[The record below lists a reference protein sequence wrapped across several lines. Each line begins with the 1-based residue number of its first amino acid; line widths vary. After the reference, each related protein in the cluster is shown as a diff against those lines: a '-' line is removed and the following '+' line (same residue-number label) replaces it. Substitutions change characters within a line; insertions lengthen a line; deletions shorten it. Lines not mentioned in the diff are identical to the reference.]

1 MAWHKVASSQDVEE
15 GNVIEV
21 KVGETPIALYNIDGE
36 FYATHNI
43 CTHAYACLHEGYV
56 EDETIECPL
65 HQGIFDIKTGEAL
78 EGPVEEPLA
87 TYSVKREGEEIYI
100 EVPEE

>member
-21 KVGETPIALYNIDGE
+21 KIGETPIALYNIDGE

-65 HQGIFDIKTGEAL
+65 HQGIFDIKTGDPL
-78 EGPVEEPLA
+78 EGPVEEPLE
-87 TYSVKREGEEIYI
+87 TYKVKREGEEIYI

>member
-78 EGPVEEPLA
+78 EGPVEEPLE

>member
-65 HQGIFDIKTGEAL
+65 HQGIFDIKTGDPL
-78 EGPVEEPLA
+78 EGPVEEPLE
-87 TYSVKREGEEIYI
+87 TYNVKREGEEIYI